1 MKAKMSDITE
11 YKANISLN
19 RGLYICDYISP
30 HIFWFA
36 KISMTFMKREG

>member
-1 MKAKMSDITE
+1 MSDITE

-19 RGLYICDYISP
+19 ISLYISDYIGP

-36 KISMTFMKREG
+36 KKTDPFMEKEG